1 MSIVGPANEQSN
13 KSFTNETDNVQL
25 NNTSNSTL
33 PKDQEND
40 NFVESLSLTSKIS
53 YIIIAK
59 IFHLSACSN
68 QIFYATA

>member
-1 MSIVGPANEQSN
+1 MSIVGPTNVQSN

-33 PKDQEND
+33 PKD
-40 NFVESLSLTSKIS
+40 NFAESLSLTSKIA

-59 IFHLSACSN
+59 IFHS
-68 QIFYATA
+68 TAHS